1 MQYDNNTTMKAGKT
15 IIISK
20 YNNENE
26 NNNFFNEFSSNIKLN
41 KINQSLF
48 IESNNINTSISLFNK
63 LKQNNVECRYA
74 NYRMFL
80 IIDSDFEKLNY
91 DEIKN
96 KIKEQL
102 YSINKNLNIL
112 YFKLYK
118 KDKRLTG
125 NGHIVI
131 DNFNDLKSIVN
142 KIHVKD
148 NFVFKL
154 VNYISKEKR
163 KNYSLKKEIN
173 E

>member
-20 YNNENE
+20 YND
-26 NNNFFNEFSSNIKLN
+26 NNNVFNEFTSNIKLN

-48 IESNNINTSISLFNK
+48 IESKDINTSISLFNK
-63 LKQNNVECRYA
+63 LKENDIECRYA

-80 IIDSDFEKLNY
+80 IIDSDFENLSY
-91 DEIKN
+91 DQIKN
-96 KIKEQL
+96 VIKEQL
-102 YSINKNLNIL
+102 YTINSSLNIL

-118 KDKRLTG
+118 KDNRLTG
-125 NGHIVI
+125 NGHIVV
-131 DNFNDLKSIVN
+131 DNFDDLKNIVN
-142 KIHVKD
+142 KIHVKN

-154 VNYISKEKR
+154 VNYVSKEKR
-163 KNYSLKKEIN
+163 KIYPKRE

>member
-1 MQYDNNTTMKAGKT
+1 MQYDNNTSMKAGKT

-20 YNNENE
+20 YNDNIQLLNEYQ
-26 NNNFFNEFSSNIKLN
+26 NIKLN

-48 IESNNINTSISLFNK
+48 IESKDLETSISIFNI
-63 LKQNNVECRYA
+63 LKKNNIECRYA

-91 DEIKN
+91 DQIKN
-96 KIKEQL
+96 NIKEQL
-102 YSINKNLNIL
+102 YTINPSMNIL

-118 KDKRLTG
+118 KDNRLTG
-125 NGHIVI
+125 NGHIVV
-131 DNFNDLKSIVN
+131 DNFDDLKNIVN
-142 KIHVKD
+142 KIHVKN

-154 VNYISKEKR
+154 VNYLNKEKR
-163 KNYSLKKEIN
+163 NRNKQQTLSIN